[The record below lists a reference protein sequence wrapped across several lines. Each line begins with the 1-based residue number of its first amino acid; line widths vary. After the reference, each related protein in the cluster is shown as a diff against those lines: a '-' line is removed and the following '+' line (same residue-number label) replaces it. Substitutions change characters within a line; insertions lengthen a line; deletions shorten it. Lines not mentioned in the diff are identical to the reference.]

1 MKYIFSI
8 FTVLFLLGCD
18 VEKLTKTPMDQF
30 IGTWK
35 LVEKGILENI
45 EIEILKNEDGSFQGK
60 IKRLN
65 DNKYV
70 HLFMEVGDEIITGIQ
85 RSSNY
90 QFTITEKKIAAPL
103 FAAYGQNTSK
113 EFVATFENENAILLG
128 NNGVEGK
135 LVRVDL

>member
-8 FTVLFLLGCD
+8 LTLLFLQGCD
-18 VEKLTKTPMDQF
+18 AEKLTKTPMDQF

-35 LVEKGILENI
+35 LEGRGILENI
-45 EIEILKNEDGSFQGK
+45 EIEIFKNEDGSFRGK
-60 IKRLN
+60 VNSLN

-70 HLFMEVGDEIITGIQ
+70 HLFMEVGDDIITGIQ

-113 EFVATFENENAILLG
+113 EFAASFENENTILLG

>member
-1 MKYIFSI
+1 M
-8 FTVLFLLGCD
+8 
-18 VEKLTKTPMDQF
+18 
-30 IGTWK
+30 
-35 LVEKGILENI
+35 
-45 EIEILKNEDGSFQGK
+45 EI
-60 IKRLN
+60 
-65 DNKYV
+65 
-70 HLFMEVGDEIITGIQ
+70 GDEIITGIQ